1 MLNFGQRDHKTMRLR
16 TEETK
21 SRFGKRES
29 GSRAEVVRG
38 KTSEVRR
45 ERPGIGIP
53 NEGIAILCFGITI
66 PAFGIEIPRLG
77 SAIPKLF
84 RERKMHL
91 HLAAF
96 TKVRTTNEEYFKKFL
111 KKI

>member
-1 MLNFGQRDHKTMRLR
+1 VLR
-16 TEETK
+16 
-21 SRFGKRES
+21 
-29 GSRAEVVRG
+29 A

-53 NEGIAILCFGITI
+53 NEGIAVPGFGITV
-66 PAFGIEIPRLG
+66 PAFGIEIPKLR
-77 SAIPKLF
+77 SAILKLF